1 MDIKMHKKQND
12 EKKQT
17 KNNRTKA
24 DRKNKNQM
32 SKRQSGNIAPM
43 HNLQNT
49 EQMNEDRVQ
58 NKNVKGIRSNKIKNK
73 KTVEKNKKDNIKSTE
88 KNKKDKV
95 GNIGKNKNE
104 NVKSIEKNKQI
115 NVQVNKENIT
125 QICKYHKKCGGCSY
139 IESEYAKTLNIKQRY
154 VENLL
159 GQYWKVSKIIGMEN
173 PYYYRNKVHAAFGRD
188 RKGNVISGIYEE
200 DSHRIINID
209 KCMIENELADEMI
222 GYIKSLLKS
231 FKIKVYDED
240 TGFGLLRH
248 ILIRTGHVTG
258 QVMVVLV
265 LSSPILPSKNNFA
278 KVLKEKFPQIAT
290 IVINVNDKKTSMVLG
305 ERDIV
310 IYGKGYIEDILCGKK
325 YRISPQSFYQINS
338 VQTEV
343 LYQKAVEF
351 AGLKGNERVIDAYSG
366 IGTIGMTVSD
376 YAKEVLCVELNQSAV
391 KDAIA
396 NAKANQ
402 VKNVRFVCDDAGR
415 FMVKMA
421 EQGQKADVVLM
432 DPPRA
437 GSDEKFLSSIV
448 KLGPEKVVY
457 VSCNPETLARDLR
470 YLVKKGYEVTR
481 ACPVDMFPFSGHVES
496 VVLLTKVHN

>member
-73 KTVEKNKKDNIKSTE
+73 KTVEKNK
-88 KNKKDKV
+88 
-95 GNIGKNKNE
+95 
-104 NVKSIEKNKQI
+104 QI

-159 GQYWKVSKIIGMEN
+159 GQYCKVSKIIGMEN

-481 ACPVDMFPFSGHVES
+481 ACPVDMFPFSGHIETIVA
-496 VVLLTKVHN
+496 LHRTDL